1 VLNNC
6 FNASHQLGSGWET
19 RNAGMAR

>member
-19 RNAGMAR
+19 RNASMAR